1 MTTQTT
7 PKSPLD
13 GLLRCEDCKCPM
25 VFDERNPTRQ
35 PVYTCNPR
43 THNGKPHCPAPE
55 LKACDLDNFVISQVM
70 DTVLTKENTATLEAF
85 TQELTTNNPKEENE
99 VITRADVITNPQRF
113 VKALGGVKE
122 TREVLG
128 IFIAQITAGSGTL
141 TVHYSVPLPSDSPF
155 SACRRQ
161 DIELPT
167 EILSS

>member
-99 VITRADVITNPQRF
+99 VITRAGRNHQPPAFRESPGRRKRDQRGPWHIHCPDNGRLRN
-113 VKALGGVKE
+113 AH
-122 TREVLG
+122 R
-128 IFIAQITAGSGTL
+128 
-141 TVHYSVPLPSDSPF
+141 PLLSTTPF
-155 SACRRQ
+155 R
-161 DIELPT
+161 
-167 EILSS
+167 